1 MNKKTELETESDD
14 EGELEVEFKDGF
26 LDLLSESTNENNEK
40 VVNES
45 KREDLSNKLN
55 KTHSSFTSKSNVLL
69 SSLNWSDFSI
79 CKSLLKSIYELG
91 YEHPT
96 VIQSK
101 VIPLALEG
109 KDLLVTAE
117 TGSGKTAS
125 FVIPTLQ
132 RLVSSGF
139 LKQQTK
145 DNYVRGLRHGTK
157 VLVILP
163 TRELA
168 AQCYEVYKSL
178 SKYLTSNPALLTG
191 GIPIKE
197 QENKLKQIPDT
208 IICTP
213 GRALDM
219 LLNSSSINVENIEVV
234 IMDEADKLLEL
245 GFRDE
250 CLQVLKFCNRN
261 RQTMLFSATLTE
273 DTKELVN
280 LSMTNPVYVKVDE
293 PTKVSKTLEFEMLM
307 IPKEEYREACALY
320 LCTKYCKE
328 KTILFF
334 QTKRAAHRM
343 YLIFNLLKLKCAEL
357 HGNLSQSKR
366 FESVERFKKS
376 EVDYL
381 MASELASRGLDIP
394 GINTVINVDL
404 PTDITRYIH
413 RVGRTARMGSSGKAI
428 TLYVDEQRSQ
438 VKLFL
443 KKTSTIGSKFE
454 KNKRKI
460 ASGILNSYKNRIAE
474 LEEKIKQILLD
485 EKIEKDIKKCDS
497 AIKSVEGKGT
507 EKRKWFRSVKEKK
520 SASKQEYV
528 EAKLKTK
535 KLAEKTKSEI
545 DKNKFKKIKR
555 MFKKKRKN

>member
-1 MNKKTELETESDD
+1 MNKKLELESESDD

-26 LDLLSESTNENNEK
+26 LDLLSENTDKKNEN
-40 VVNES
+40 VVIETKS
-45 KREDLSNKLN
+45 ELLDKKIK
-55 KTHSSFTSKSNVLL
+55 KTNSSSTSKTNVLL
-69 SSLNWSDFSI
+69 SNLNWSDFSI

-101 VIPLALEG
+101 VIPLAMEG

-132 RLVSSGF
+132 RLVTSGF

-145 DNYVRGLRHGTK
+145 YNYTRGIRHGTK

-178 SKYLTSNPALLTG
+178 TKYLTANPALLTG

-307 IPKEEYREACALY
+307 IPKEEYREPCALY

-343 YLIFNLLKLKCAEL
+343 YLIFKLMKLKCAEL

-381 MASELASRGLDIP
+381 LASELASRGLDIP
-394 GINTVINVDL
+394 GIKTVINVDL

-443 KKTSTIGSKFE
+443 KKTSTLGSKFE
-454 KNKRKI
+454 NNKRKI
-460 ASGILNSYKNRIAE
+460 ASGILNKYKNSIAE

-497 AIKSVEGKGT
+497 AIKNVEGKET

-528 EAKLKTK
+528 EAKWKTK
-535 KLAEKTKSEI
+535 KLAEKTKNEI

-555 MFKKKRKN
+555 IFKKKRRN

>member
-1 MNKKTELETESDD
+1 MNKKMEFKSESDD
-14 EGELEVEFKDGF
+14 EGDLEVEFKEGF
-26 LDLLSESTNENNEK
+26 LDLLSENTNEK
-40 VVNES
+40 HES
-45 KREDLSNKLN
+45 AVKETKGEGLDKKIN
-55 KTHSSFTSKSNVLL
+55 KTQSGSTSKTNVLL
-69 SSLNWSDFSI
+69 SNLNWSDFSL
-79 CKSLLKSIYELG
+79 CKSLLKAIYELG

-96 VIQSK
+96 LIQTK

-132 RLVSSGF
+132 RLVASGF
-139 LKQQTK
+139 IKQRTK
-145 DNYVRGLRHGTK
+145 DNYTHGLRHGTK

-178 SKYLTSNPALLTG
+178 SKYLTTNAALLTG

-273 DTKELVN
+273 ETKELVN

-307 IPKEEYREACALY
+307 IPKEEYREACAVY

-343 YLIFNLLKLKCAEL
+343 YLIFKLMKLKCAEL

-366 FESVERFKKS
+366 FESVEKFKKS

-381 MASELASRGLDIP
+381 LASELASRGLDIP
-394 GINTVINVDL
+394 GIKTVINVDL

-443 KKTSTIGSKFE
+443 KKTSTLGSKYE
-454 KNKRKI
+454 NNKRKV
-460 ASGILNSYKNRIAE
+460 ASGILNKYKNSIAE
-474 LEEKIKQILLD
+474 LEEKIKEILLN
-485 EKIEKDIKKCDS
+485 EKIEKDIKKIDS
-497 AIKSVEGKGT
+497 TMKNVEGKET
-507 EKRKWFRSVKEKK
+507 EKRKWFRSIKEKK

-528 EAKLKTK
+528 EAKWKTQK
-535 KLAEKTKSEI
+535 MAEKTKNEI
-545 DKNKFKKIKR
+545 DKNKFKKVKR